1 MSFEIKGKKFDA
13 APPLMAVPVMGATV
27 EEVNEGM
34 VEAAESIA
42 DVVEWRAD
50 YFPILTAN
58 GFDAERVSDILSDS
72 AEILKDK
79 VFIVTLRSK
88 MQGGEFDGTERDALE
103 FLDFVASSGKADLL
117 DFEYCTFSEN
127 RSIIKK
133 IHARGQKIIAS
144 HHDFSGTPDM
154 EVMHH
159 LLYRMATAG
168 SEIVKLAVMP
178 NDNKDLLNLLS
189 VTDEFHSD
197 FPDTPIITM
206 SMGEKGMLSRISGE
220 FFGSA
225 LSFASLAQA
234 SAPGQLS
241 LADLK
246 DSLEMIHRY
255 RNK

>member
-1 MSFEIKGKKFDA
+1 
-13 APPLMAVPVMGATV
+13 
-27 EEVNEGM
+27 
-34 VEAAESIA
+34 
-42 DVVEWRAD
+42 
-50 YFPILTAN
+50 
-58 GFDAERVSDILSDS
+58 
-72 AEILKDK
+72 
-79 VFIVTLRSK
+79 
-88 MQGGEFDGTERDALE
+88 
-103 FLDFVASSGKADLL
+103 
-117 DFEYCTFSEN
+117 
-127 RSIIKK
+127 
-133 IHARGQKIIAS
+133 
-144 HHDFSGTPDM
+144 M

>member
-1 MSFEIKGKKFDA
+1 MAFEIKGKRFNA
-13 APPLMAVPVMGATV
+13 APPLIAVPVMGSSV
-27 EEVNEGM
+27 QEVHYGM
-34 VEAAESIA
+34 LEAAESIA
-42 DVVEWRAD
+42 DIVEWRAD
-50 YFPILTAN
+50 YFPIFSEN
-58 GFDAERVSDILSDS
+58 GFEKDGVLEILSDS
-72 AEILKDK
+72 AAILKDK

-88 MQGGEFDGTERDALE
+88 MQGGEFDKTEHDALE
-103 FLDFVASSGKADLL
+103 FIDFVAESGKADLL

-133 IHARGQKIIAS
+133 IHAKGQKIISS

-154 EVMHH
+154 DVMHH

-178 NDNKDLLNLLS
+178 QDNKDLLNLLS
-189 VTDEFHSD
+189 VTDEFHTD
-197 FPDTPIITM
+197 FPDMPIITM

-225 LSFASLAQA
+225 VSFASLSKA
-234 SAPGQLS
+234 SAPGQLALS
-241 LADLK
+241 DLH

-255 RNK
+255 ENK